1 MNMAKVIGY
10 VTVKQGNK
18 IVFRGNNKFV
28 DAFLKGLTSMI
39 LGSYIE
45 VNGDHS
51 GYSATYGVWAY
62 QVTIHVG
69 TDTSTATTPSTNGLV
84 VENTTEPNSFDGSLF
99 DGTDTGVWGV
109 RYTATWNAGVI
120 TDTIGEIGLYMNPF
134 TDTTLEWTYHYAGD
148 NVTGSYP
155 QALCARLSV
164 ADGDF
169 SAYTP
174 DASLP
179 LTVQWDI
186 KFTF

>member
-1 MNMAKVIGY
+1 MAKVIGY
-10 VTVKQGNK
+10 VTVKQGDK

-28 DAFLKGLTSMI
+28 DAFLKGLASMI
-39 LGSYIE
+39 LGQYVYASNSY
-45 VNGDHS
+45 VAV
-51 GYSATYGVWAY
+51 YVWAY
-62 QVTIHVG
+62 QATIHVG
-69 TDTSTATTPSTNGLV
+69 TDTSTATTPDMTHLV
-84 VENTTEPNSFDGSLF
+84 VENTTEPDSFDGSLY
-99 DGTDTGVWGV
+99 DGTTTGIWGV

-120 TDTIGEIGLYMNPF
+120 TATVGEIGLYMNPF
-134 TDTTLEWTYHYAGD
+134 TDTSYQWAMGYTTSG
-148 NVTGSYP
+148 GSYTYA

-169 SAYTP
+169 TAYTP

>member
-1 MNMAKVIGY
+1 MAKVIGY
-10 VTVKQGNK
+10 VTVKQRDK

-28 DAFLKGLTSMI
+28 DAFLKGLASMI
-39 LGSYIE
+39 LSNYIE
-45 VNGDHS
+45 V
-51 GYSATYGVWAY
+51 YLATAYIWAY
-62 QVTIHVG
+62 QATIHVG
-69 TDTSTATTPSTNGLV
+69 TDTSTATTPDMTHLV
-84 VENTTEPNSFDGSLF
+84 TENTTAPNSFSGSLY
-99 DGTDTGVWGV
+99 DGTDTGIWGV

-120 TDTIGEIGLYMNPF
+120 TDTIGELGLYMNPF
-134 TDTTLEWTYHYAGD
+134 TNTSYQWYYYA
-148 NVTGSYP
+148 NQSNYTYP

-174 DASLP
+174 DATLP